1 MKSYL
6 NSKLLLFNKILP
18 NKKTIIT
25 DRSLKEFKKIKKNF
39 KKRELNLIDVTSIN
53 ERINKDRKL
62 GLNEFQ
68 SKNLSMAIAA
78 AKISKLKE
86 KKFLNV

>member
-25 DRSLKEFKKIKKNF
+25 DRSLKEFKKIKKIS
-39 KKRELNLIDVTSIN
+39 KKRKLNLIDVTSIN

-68 SKNLSMAIAA
+68 SR
-78 AKISKLKE
+78 KLIHGYRCS
-86 KKFLNV
+86 